1 MKRIYH
7 YIFLISIIVLSCE
20 TKPIL
25 FNGPY
30 FIRFTDDKLTE
41 KESYYKP
48 VKIQVHNAGPVP
60 TEDITINYDI
70 KGTAREG
77 IDYKIAGEEP
87 GKVTIK
93 KGEYF
98 GYIEVQLINNANN
111 ILREQNII
119 LTLLNSNN
127 KEIKI
132 GQGESAIGKTFTL
145 TIQDDCIL
153 SGYYSASRSA
163 FSIPYTDI
171 TFTSEDCITYLVS
184 NWNIDIFDYPL
195 DSDLIFID
203 NGDNT
208 LTIPEQEEENLEE
221 DKATIKGTG
230 FVNPL
235 NGEITFTIALVDSPD
250 KAPIKILYKPE

>member
-70 KGTAREG
+70 KGSAREG
-77 IDYKIAGEEP
+77 IDYTIAGEER

-93 KGEYF
+93 KSEYF

-111 ILREQNII
+111 ILRDQNII
-119 LTLLNSNN
+119 FTLLNSNN
-127 KEIKI
+127 NEIKI

-145 TIQDDCIL
+145 TIQDDCL
-153 SGYYSASRSA
+153 LGGYYSASRSA

-171 TFTSEDCITYLVS
+171 TFTSEDCETYVVS
-184 NWNIDIFDYPL
+184 NWDIDIFGFPL
-195 DSDLIFID
+195 GADLTFID

-208 LTIPEQEEENLEE
+208 LTIPQQEEQNLP
-221 DKATIKGTG
+221 DDLATISGTG

-235 NGEITFTIALVDSPD
+235 NGDVTLTITLVDFEGE
-250 KAPIKILYKPE
+250 APVKIIYKRE